1 VTADIL
7 FAGETSLAAARV
19 ALAVWLILVSAHWI
33 ASAGVFGPDG
43 AVSWARMPGKGV
55 LGAVRSRTSVR
66 MLRVWM
72 AGQLAIAV
80 ALLFAGSLTLV
91 SACLLAALVSHCC
104 FMVLTRGEGT
114 SGADKMGVIVL
125 AGTLI
130 GAISLERNDIDL
142 LLAACLISGGQL
154 LICYHVAG
162 VSKLLQP
169 TWRSGGEL
177 KGVMAHP
184 VWGVPWAAAMVR
196 SRTVALL
203 ASWTLMLGEALFP
216 LALFLPEPW
225 LYAALGAMFVFH
237 LATALIMRLSMFPW
251 AFAAAYPSVL
261 LLGKMVRNG
270 FL

>member
-1 VTADIL
+1 MTVEIL
-7 FAGETSLAAARV
+7 SAGEVSLAAARL
-19 ALAVWLILVSAHWI
+19 ALAVWLMLVSAHWI
-33 ASAGVFGPDG
+33 ASAGVFGPNG

-55 LGAVRSRTSVR
+55 LGAVRSRMSVR
-66 MLRVWM
+66 MLRLWM
-72 AGQLAIAV
+72 AVQLAIAV

-91 SACLLAALVSHCC
+91 IACLLAALLSHCC

-125 AGTLI
+125 AGTLL
-130 GAISLERNDIDL
+130 GAIALVRNDIDL
-142 LLAACLISGGQL
+142 LLAACLVSGGQL

-169 TWRSGGEL
+169 TWRSGAEL
-177 KGVMAHP
+177 QGVMAHP
-184 VWGVPWAAAMVR
+184 VWGVPWAAAMVH

-203 ASWTLMLGEALFP
+203 ASWALMLGEALFP

-225 LYAALGAMFVFH
+225 LYAALGVMFVFH
-237 LATALIMRLSMFPW
+237 LATALIMRLSLFPF
-251 AFAAAYPSVL
+251 AFVAAYPSVL

-270 FL
+270 LF